1 MLGKNRV
8 FETTDSIM
16 NWFFAFL
23 VAFTLL
29 YLSTV
34 LVILRYNLYGF
45 FLKAINI
52 LAWVQICTS
61 VILVLLAFSIW
72 ITDYQ
77 FPIGRFLWA
86 VIRSL
91 LSLALMILCNTVNVI
106 SESGTVIS
114 I

>member
-8 FETTDSIM
+8 FETTHSLM
-16 NWFFAFL
+16 NWAFAFL
-23 VAFTLL
+23 VAFTLM

-45 FLKAINI
+45 FLRAINI
-52 LAWVQICTS
+52 LAWVEICTS
-61 VILVLLAFSIW
+61 AILSILAFSIW

-77 FPIGRFLWA
+77 FPIGRFLWT
-86 VIRSL
+86 VIRAL
-91 LSLALMILCNTVNVI
+91 LSLVLMVLCNTVNVI